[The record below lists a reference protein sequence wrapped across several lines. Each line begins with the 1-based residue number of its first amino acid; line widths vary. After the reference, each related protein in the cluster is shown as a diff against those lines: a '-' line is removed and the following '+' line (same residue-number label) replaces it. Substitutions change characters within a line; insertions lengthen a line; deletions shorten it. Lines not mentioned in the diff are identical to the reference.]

1 VASQVYQFA
10 FTFSPVSMTTSF
22 QTSGATAWASY
33 QQPNFTR
40 GQFRAGGPN
49 NPNNP
54 NGPSGNYLVVAPGD
68 SVFINLV
75 GPTNWKVPNGM
86 QLQVIVSQADS
97 PAQGQGYSPFANGQV
112 QYSLSGTMMND
123 GVTMQYQIPGT
134 VQSSANPGQGNW
146 ARYELTVAFSA
157 ADASGNV
164 YYFADDPEMDVQ
176 GSGS

>member
-1 VASQVYQFA
+1 MANQVYQFA
-10 FTFSPVSMTTSF
+10 FNFSPLSLATSF
-22 QTSGATAWASY
+22 QTSGVTAWAPY

-40 GQFRAGGPN
+40 GQLRTGGPN

-97 PAQGQGYSPFANGQV
+97 PAQGQGYSPFTNGYV
-112 QYSLSGTMMND
+112 QYSLNGTMMND

-134 VQSSANPGQGNW
+134 IQTSANPGNGNW
-146 ARYELTVAFSA
+146 ARFELTVAFSA

-176 GSGS
+176 GS